1 MAVFQHS
8 DCICYCII
16 ERFREQSAFV
26 VSSSQQV
33 TAAASIYDTGFQAVI
48 MLCAITTRYY

>member
-16 ERFREQSAFV
+16 ERFVEQSAFV
-26 VSSSQQV
+26 VSSSLQA
-33 TAAASIYDTGFQAVI
+33 TIAASIYDTGFQAVI
-48 MLCAITTRYY
+48 MLCTITTRYY